1 MYGYYLAESGVQ
13 KQIFEFL
20 QRNLEEKTDAL
31 HELIEVEGL
40 EPGMT
45 YRFRVLAVGAVGV
58 DGYRRFVFRSRNG
71 HDQFFGSERVVPR
84 VRDNRTGLH
93 HVVTR
98 GRYRCFS
105 LPERDG
111 SARPVLYPDRR
122 D

>member
-45 YRFRVLAVGAVGV
+45 YRFRVLAVGAVSNASSAPSEPVVAPARHHQVGHQEQH
-58 DGYRRFVFRSRNG
+58 RRREG
-71 HDQFFGSERVVPR
+71 GMDQVIERRRHRLGRLDVR
-84 VRDNRTGLH
+84 VRDVDAVPSRK
-93 HVVTR
+93 R
-98 GRYRCFS
+98 
-105 LPERDG
+105 
-111 SARPVLYPDRR
+111 
-122 D
+122 